1 MSAQTAGPAAL
12 IPEKATKMT
21 TPQLLEVL
29 RGHYIAETTDA
40 HARDGG
46 VFAPEISV
54 NGTWGTG
61 SRRADA
67 LYAGFTSASGRILI
81 GHELKVSRSDWRHE
95 LTELDKADTW
105 ADACHAWYVVAPST
119 EVVPPEELPEGW
131 GLMLPP
137 KTARGKRMRIEV
149 KAAVKQDFSPPWWA
163 VRSFMARLD
172 TLGHKQRLEEVTR
185 IVQARMDEYRKR
197 LEDTERDR
205 RLTSDEKYQLESLR
219 AIEEALGLNITTW
232 RDDIANGRISVQTL
246 IAAARLIASAKNYDL
261 RDLPRA
267 IRSLEEAHQRLAR
280 EVLPA
285 LAALE
290 EATKETTP

>member
-1 MSAQTAGPAAL
+1 MSAQTAGQAAL
-12 IPEKATKMT
+12 IPEKAPKMT

-54 NGTWGTG
+54 NGSWGAG

-137 KTARGKRMRIEV
+137 RTARGRRMRIEV
-149 KAAVKQDFSPPWWA
+149 KATVKQDFSPPWWA

-172 TLGHKQRLEEVTR
+172 TLGHKQRLDEVQR
-185 IVQARMDEYRKR
+185 IVQARMDEQRRR
-197 LEDTERDR
+197 LEDSARASA
-205 RLTSDEKYQLESLR
+205 LTRDEKYRLENLQ
-219 AIEEALGLNITTW
+219 AIEAALGLEITSW
-232 RDDIANGRISVQTL
+232 RDDIEGGRVSAQTL
-246 IAAARLIASAKNYDL
+246 IAAARFIAAAKHYDL
-261 RDLPRA
+261 RDLPRSVQA
-267 IRSLEEAHQRLAR
+267 LEAAHQRLTS

-285 LAALE
+285 LSALE